1 MNSSNTKL
9 CFDGH
14 THRSAADGS
23 DLSYLGGVLPQD
35 FPERLEGL
43 KEASGLSWGA
53 MARSIGVD
61 RKQLMRWRKKGTE
74 PCGGAMHAIFRFA
87 IRMPDG
93 LAILMSERFEKTLFR
108 EGR

>member
-1 MNSSNTKL
+1 MNSSNTKFR
-9 CFDGH
+9 FDGH
-14 THRSAADGS
+14 THRSADDGS
-23 DLSYLGGVLPQD
+23 DLSYLGGVLPHD

-93 LAILMSERFEKTLFR
+93 LDILMSERFQITFR
-108 EGR
+108 GQQR

>member
-1 MNSSNTKL
+1 MNNSNTKFR
-9 CFDGH
+9 FDGH
-14 THRSAADGS
+14 THRRAYDGS

-87 IRMPDG
+87 NRMPDG
-93 LAILMSERFEKTLFR
+93 LDILMSDGSQMRFRGEER
-108 EGR
+108 

>member
-9 CFDGH
+9 RFDGH
-14 THRSAADGS
+14 THRGADDGS

-87 IRMPDG
+87 IRMPNG
-93 LAILMSERFEKTLFR
+93 LDILMSERFQITFR
-108 EGR
+108 GQQR